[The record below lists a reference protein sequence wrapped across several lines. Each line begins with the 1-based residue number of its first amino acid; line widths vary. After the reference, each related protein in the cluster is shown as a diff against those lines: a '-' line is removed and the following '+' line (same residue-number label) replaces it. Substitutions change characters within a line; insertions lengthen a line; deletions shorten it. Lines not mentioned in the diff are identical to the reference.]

1 MATTTLPRIDY
12 AATSFQTTLEAL
24 QSFLQA
30 ELPEDVF
37 NDFVASQL
45 MMFMLRMNAYISDV
59 QSFKLDIVAN
69 ENFLPTALQ
78 RRSVIR
84 FATAVGYRLSA
95 ATASSVTVTTTLTSA
110 NASPITIRQGTL
122 FDAEGVTFE
131 IDQDYVLP
139 ALALTIDMGA
149 LQGETFTDD
158 FISLGIADQK
168 FQLTSF
174 PVIQNS
180 VQVFVDTVLWAEID
194 FFAFAS
200 SLDQVYTLAFDENN
214 KGTVQFG
221 NDIFGAIPPPGA
233 ALRMV
238 FRVGGGADGN
248 VTTGAVKT
256 NIPAFINNLTL
267 TSVPITNNSPASGG
281 ADEESI
287 EHAKLFIP
295 RDLKT
300 INHAVTDQD
309 YDTIAA
315 GFSDPAAGTVAKAN
329 ATLRGGELNKIDVFI
344 WTRDTSGVLVGA
356 SLALRNALKA
366 ELVVK
371 NVISHDIAVFSGITE
386 PVDITADITYPASKT
401 EAEVTLEVTT
411 ALQDFFNSDTLDPGD
426 SITLSSLYDLLHNL
440 DSVRSVII
448 TVPAAD
454 FTVVEARIAVLGTI
468 TLSLT
473 AAELSA

>member
-12 AATSFQTTLEAL
+12 ASTTFSTFLENL
-24 QSFLQA
+24 QSFLSA

-37 NDFVASQL
+37 NDLVASQL

-84 FATAVGYRLSA
+84 FAKAVGYRLSA
-95 ATASSVTVTTTLTSA
+95 ATASSVTVTTVLTTP
-110 NASPITIRQGTL
+110 NASPITIRKGTL
-122 FDAEGVTFE
+122 FDAEGITFE

-139 ALALTIDMGA
+139 ALATTINMGA
-149 LQGETFTDD
+149 LQGETFVDNFT
-158 FISLGIADQK
+158 SVGVADQK
-168 FQLTSF
+168 FQATKF

-180 VQVFVDTVLWAEID
+180 MQIHVDTVLWDEID
-194 FFAFAS
+194 FFAFAGA
-200 SLDQVYTLAFDENN
+200 LDQVYTLSFDENN
-214 KGTVQFG
+214 KATSQFG
-221 NDIFGAIPPPGA
+221 NDVFGAIPPPGA
-233 ALRMV
+233 DLQ
-238 FRVGGGADGN
+238 FTYRVGGGSDGN
-248 VTTGAVKT
+248 VTTGAVNT

-267 TSVPITNNSPASGG
+267 TSIPITNNSPASGG
-281 ADEESI
+281 SDEESI

-315 GFSDPAAGTVAKAN
+315 GFSDPSAGTVAKAN

-344 WTRDTSGVLVGA
+344 WTRDTTGVLVGA

-366 ELVVK
+366 ELATK

-386 PVDITADITYPASKT
+386 PVDITASVVYPASKT
-401 EAEVTLEVTT
+401 EAEVTAEITT

-426 SITLSSLYDLLHNL
+426 SISLSSLYDLLHNL

-448 TVPAAD
+448 SVPSTD
-454 FTVVEARIAVLGTI
+454 FTVVEARIAVLGTV
-468 TLSLT
+468 TLTLT